1 MAEAGI
7 SIARFRRAALSAMML
22 GLAAPLPGGGGY
34 DLSSVRGGGTRAPP
48 EDNERLEEPRSR
60 SPLSGLP
67 CREAGENRGAGPL
80 VFQFC

>member
-22 GLAAPLPGGGGY
+22 GLATPLPRGGGRG

-48 EDNERLEEPRSR
+48 EDSERLEEPRSR

-67 CREAGENRGAGPL
+67 CREAG
-80 VFQFC
+80 

>member
-22 GLAAPLPGGGGY
+22 VLATPLPRGG
-34 DLSSVRGGGTRAPP
+34 DLSSVRGSSTRAPP
-48 EDNERLEEPRSR
+48 EDNDRLEEPRSR

-67 CREAGENRGAGPL
+67 RAEKPVKIEKR
-80 VFQFC
+80 VR

>member
-1 MAEAGI
+1 MAEAVI
-7 SIARFRRAALSAMML
+7 SIARFRRAALWAMML
-22 GLAAPLPGGGGY
+22 GLATPLPRGRG

-48 EDNERLEEPRSR
+48 EDNDRLEEPRSR

>member
-22 GLAAPLPGGGGY
+22 GLATSLPGG
-34 DLSSVRGGGTRAPP
+34 DLSSVRGGGTCAPP
-48 EDNERLEEPRSR
+48 EDNDRLEEPRSR

-67 CREAGENRGAGPL
+67 YREAGENRGAGPL
-80 VFQFC
+80 VSHFC